1 MKKSILQF
9 VVIALLITNAQA
21 QTVTDIDGNV
31 YNTVNIGTKVW
42 MGENLR
48 VTKYND
54 GTDIPLVTNGTTW
67 AYLTGP
73 GYCWYA
79 NDQASNGDTYGAL
92 YNWYAVNTLK
102 LCPAGW
108 HMPGEAEWTALT
120 TYTGGLSVAGGK
132 LKEAGTLH
140 WASPNT
146 GATNESGFT
155 ALPGGI
161 RLGDGAYSS
170 LGSQGVFWSSDS
182 VSNVLAHAR
191 GLTFNSNAAMS
202 STNGT
207 TQGLSVRCVCNF
219 GAHINEINDNT
230 EINISPNP
238 FSDYAI
244 ISLSKPLFNA
254 SLIFYDILGNEV
266 KRMKNLSGKEIKIS
280 RDGMSQWL
288 YFFKI
293 LDGNTSV
300 GQGKMLV
307 D

>member
-9 VVIALLITNAQA
+9 AVIALLIINAQA

-42 MGENLR
+42 MKENLR
-48 VTKYND
+48 VTRYND
-54 GTDIPLVTNGTTW
+54 GTDIPIVTNGTTW

-73 GYCWYA
+73 GFCWYA

-219 GAHINEINDNT
+219 GAQINEIDNNT
-230 EINISPNP
+230 EIKISPSP
-238 FSDYAI
+238 FSDYTTL
-244 ISLSKPLFNA
+244 SLSKPLFNA

-266 KRMKNLSGKEIKIS
+266 KRMENLNGKEIMIS
-280 RDGMSQWL
+280 RNGMRNGM
-288 YFFKI
+288 YFFRVV
-293 LDGNTSV
+293 DGNTIA
-300 GQGKMLV
+300 GQGKLIIE
-307 D
+307 

>member
-1 MKKSILQF
+1 
-9 VVIALLITNAQA
+9 
-21 QTVTDIDGNV
+21 
-31 YNTVNIGTKVW
+31 IGTKVW

-102 LCPAGW
+102 LCPSGW
-108 HMPGEAEWTALT
+108 HMPSEAEWTALT

-132 LKEAGTLH
+132 LKETGTLH
-140 WASPNT
+140 WTSPNT
-146 GATNESGFT
+146 GATDESGFT

-182 VSNVLAHAR
+182 VSNALAHSL
-191 GLTFNSNAAMS
+191 GLTFNSSAAMN

-207 TQGLSVRCVCNF
+207 TQGLSVRCICNF
-219 GAHINEINDNT
+219 GAQINEIKNNI
-230 EINISPNP
+230 EINIFPNP
-238 FSDYAI
+238 FSDYATL
-244 ISLSKPLFNA
+244 SLSKPLFNA
-254 SLIFYDILGNEV
+254 SLIVYDII
-266 KRMKNLSGKEIKIS
+266 GKEVNRIENLNAKEIRIS
-280 RDGMSQWL
+280 RNGMSKGM
-288 YFFKI
+288 YFFRVV
-293 LDGNTSV
+293 DGNINV
-300 GQGKMLV
+300 GKGKMIIE
-307 D
+307 